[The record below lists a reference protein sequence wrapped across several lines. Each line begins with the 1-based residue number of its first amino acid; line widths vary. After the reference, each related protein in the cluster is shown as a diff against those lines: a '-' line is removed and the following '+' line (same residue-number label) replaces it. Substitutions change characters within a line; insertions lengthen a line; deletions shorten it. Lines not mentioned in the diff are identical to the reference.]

1 MMKEWSTDKIIAI
14 GLMLAFVVTILA
26 MDISAVIRGDMDL
39 ASIAKELSIGL
50 FAYLGRGLTSS
61 QQPAQQTSQPQ
72 QSQVS
77 QTLGKVSETA
87 SQAQSIVNAAEA
99 IHDVLKPQKK

>member
-1 MMKEWSTDKIIAI
+1 MKDWSTDKIIAI
-14 GLMLAFVVTILA
+14 GLMAAFVVTILA

-61 QQPAQQTSQPQ
+61 QQTAQTQ

-77 QTLGKVSETA
+77 QTLGKVSDTA
-87 SQAQSIVNAAEA
+87 SQAQTIVNAAEA
-99 IHDVLKPQKK
+99 IGDVLKPKK

>member
-1 MMKEWSTDKIIAI
+1 MKDWSTDKIIAI
-14 GLMLAFVVTILA
+14 GLMTAFVITVLA

-39 ASIAKELSIGL
+39 GAIAKELSIGL

-61 QQPAQQTSQPQ
+61 SQQTSQPQ

-99 IHDVLKPQKK
+99 IHDALKPKK

>member
-1 MMKEWSTDKIIAI
+1 MKDWSTDKIIAI
-14 GLMLAFVVTILA
+14 GLMTAFVITVLA

-39 ASIAKELSIGL
+39 GAIAKELSIGL

-61 QQPAQQTSQPQ
+61 SQQTSQPQ

-87 SQAQSIVNAAEA
+87 SQAQTIVNAAEA
-99 IHDVLKPQKK
+99 IHDVLKPKK

>member
-1 MMKEWSTDKIIAI
+1 MLQTWSTDKIIAI

-50 FAYLGRGLTSS
+50 FAYLGRGLTSG
-61 QQPAQQTSQPQ
+61 QQTSQPQQ

>member
-1 MMKEWSTDKIIAI
+1 MKDWSTDKIIAI
-14 GLMLAFVVTILA
+14 GLMTAFVITVLS

-61 QQPAQQTSQPQ
+61 QQTSQPQQ

-87 SQAQSIVNAAEA
+87 SNAQQIVNAAEA
-99 IHDVLKPQKK
+99 IHDVLKPKK

>member
-1 MMKEWSTDKIIAI
+1 MKDWSTDKIIAI
-14 GLMLAFVVTILA
+14 GLMTAFVITVLA

-39 ASIAKELSIGL
+39 GAIAKELSIGL

-61 QQPAQQTSQPQ
+61 SQQTSQPQ

-87 SQAQSIVNAAEA
+87 SQAQTIVNAAEA
-99 IHDVLKPQKK
+99 IHDALKPKK

>member
-1 MMKEWSTDKIIAI
+1 MKDWSTDKIIAI
-14 GLMLAFVVTILA
+14 GLMTAFVITVLA

-39 ASIAKELSIGL
+39 GAIAKELSIGL

-61 QQPAQQTSQPQ
+61 SQQPAQQTSQP

-99 IHDVLKPQKK
+99 IHDALKPKK

>member
-1 MMKEWSTDKIIAI
+1 MKDWSTDKIIAI

-50 FAYLGRGLTSS
+50 FAYLGRGLTSG
-61 QQPAQQTSQPQ
+61 QQTSQPQ
-72 QSQVS
+72 QQS
-77 QTLGKVSETA
+77 QTAETLDKVETTA
-87 SQAQSIVNAAEA
+87 GEARKIVEA
-99 IHDVLKPQKK
+99 IDAVKDTFKK

>member
-1 MMKEWSTDKIIAI
+1 MLQTWSTDKIIAI
-14 GLMLAFVVTILA
+14 GLMVAFVVTILA

-50 FAYLGRGLTSS
+50 FAYLGRGLTS
-61 QQPAQQTSQPQ
+61 QPQQ

-87 SQAQSIVNAAEA
+87 SQAQTIVNAAEA
-99 IHDVLKPQKK
+99 IGDVLKPKK

>member
-1 MMKEWSTDKIIAI
+1 MV
-14 GLMLAFVVTILA
+14 AFVVTILA

-50 FAYLGRGLTSS
+50 FAYLGRGLTS
-61 QQPAQQTSQPQ
+61 QPQ
-72 QSQVS
+72 QNQVS

-87 SQAQSIVNAAEA
+87 SQAQTIVNAAEA
-99 IHDVLKPQKK
+99 IGDVLKPKK

>member
-1 MMKEWSTDKIIAI
+1 MQNWSVDKIIAV
-14 GLMLAFVVTILA
+14 GLMGAFVITVIT
-26 MDISAVIRGDMDL
+26 MDISAVIRGDMEL
-39 ASIAKELSIGL
+39 GAIAKELAIGL
-50 FAYLGRGLTSS
+50 FSYMGRGLTSS
-61 QQPAQQTSQPQ
+61 QQPAQQTSQP

-99 IHDVLKPQKK
+99 IHDVLKPKK

>member
-1 MMKEWSTDKIIAI
+1 MQTWSTDKIIAI
-14 GLMLAFVVTILA
+14 GLMAAFVITVLA

-39 ASIAKELSIGL
+39 GAIAKELSIGL

-61 QQPAQQTSQPQ
+61 SQQTSQPQ

-99 IHDVLKPQKK
+99 IHDALKPKK

>member
-1 MMKEWSTDKIIAI
+1 MLQTWSTDKIIAI
-14 GLMLAFVVTILA
+14 GLMVAFVVTILA

-61 QQPAQQTSQPQ
+61 QQTAQPQ

-87 SQAQSIVNAAEA
+87 SQAQQIVNAAEA
-99 IHDVLKPQKK
+99 IHDVIKPKK

>member
-1 MMKEWSTDKIIAI
+1 MNWSTDKIIAV
-14 GLMLAFVVTILA
+14 GLMAAFVVTILA
-26 MDISAVIRGDMDL
+26 MDISAIIRGDMDL

-61 QQPAQQTSQPQ
+61 QQTSQPQPQQ

-77 QTLGKVSETA
+77 QTMGKVSETA
-87 SQAQSIVNAAEA
+87 SQAQTIVNAAEA
-99 IHDVLKPQKK
+99 IHDVLKPKK

>member
-1 MMKEWSTDKIIAI
+1 
-14 GLMLAFVVTILA
+14 MLAFVVTILA

-39 ASIAKELSIGL
+39 AAIAKELSIGL
-50 FAYLGRGLTSS
+50 FAYLGRGLTSG
-61 QQPAQQTSQPQ
+61 QQTAQPQPQQ

-87 SQAQSIVNAAEA
+87 SQAQTIVNAAEA
-99 IHDVLKPQKK
+99 IHDVLKPKK

>member
-1 MMKEWSTDKIIAI
+1 MLQTWSTDKIIAI
-14 GLMLAFVVTILA
+14 GLMMAFVVTILA

-50 FAYLGRGLTSS
+50 FAYPGRGLTSS
-61 QQPAQQTSQPQ
+61 QPQQ

-87 SQAQSIVNAAEA
+87 TQAQTIVNAV
-99 IHDVLKPQKK
+99 DNLKDTFKK

>member
-1 MMKEWSTDKIIAI
+1 MLQTWSTDKIIAI
-14 GLMLAFVVTILA
+14 GLMMAFVVTILA

-61 QQPAQQTSQPQ
+61 QPQQ

-87 SQAQSIVNAAEA
+87 TQAQTIVNAV
-99 IHDVLKPQKK
+99 DNLKDTFKK

>member
-1 MMKEWSTDKIIAI
+1 MKEWSTDKIIAI

-72 QSQVS
+72 QQSQVS

-99 IHDVLKPQKK
+99 IHDVLKPKK

>member
-1 MMKEWSTDKIIAI
+1 MLQTWSTDKIIAI

-61 QQPAQQTSQPQ
+61 QQTSQP

-87 SQAQSIVNAAEA
+87 SQAQTIVNAAEA
-99 IHDVLKPQKK
+99 IHDVLKPKK

>member
-1 MMKEWSTDKIIAI
+1 
-14 GLMLAFVVTILA
+14 

-50 FAYLGRGLTSS
+50 FAYLGRGLASS
-61 QQPAQQTSQPQ
+61 QQPAQQTSQP

-99 IHDVLKPQKK
+99 IHDVLKPKK

>member
-1 MMKEWSTDKIIAI
+1 MKEWSTDKIIAI

-61 QQPAQQTSQPQ
+61 QSQP

>member
-1 MMKEWSTDKIIAI
+1 MV
-14 GLMLAFVVTILA
+14 AFVVTILA

-50 FAYLGRGLTSS
+50 FAYLGRGLTS
-61 QQPAQQTSQPQ
+61 QPQ
-72 QSQVS
+72 QSQTA

-87 SQAQSIVNAAEA
+87 SNAQQIVNAVDNIKDA
-99 IHDVLKPQKK
+99 LKK

>member
-1 MMKEWSTDKIIAI
+1 MLQTWSTDKIIAI
-14 GLMLAFVVTILA
+14 GLMMAFVITILA

-72 QSQVS
+72 SQVS

-87 SQAQSIVNAAEA
+87 SQAQSIVNAAET
-99 IHDVLKPQKK
+99 IHDVLKPQK

>member
-1 MMKEWSTDKIIAI
+1 MLQTWSTDKIIAI
-14 GLMLAFVVTILA
+14 GLMAAFVVTILA

-39 ASIAKELSIGL
+39 GAIAKELSIGL
-50 FAYLGRGLTSS
+50 FAYLGRGLTHSEPS
-61 QQPAQQTSQPQ
+61 NTQPAQ

-87 SQAQSIVNAAEA
+87 SQAQTIVNAAEA
-99 IHDVLKPQKK
+99 IQDALKPKK